1 MTYVVW
7 TTAVLI
13 LWLVLWSLGQKAF
26 DAAMLSVSILLVA
39 AMVEIVKRYLP
50 GNRA

>member
-1 MTYVVW
+1 MTYVLW

-26 DAAMLSVSILLVA
+26 DAALLSVSILLVA
-39 AMVEIVKRYLP
+39 AMIEIVKRYMP
-50 GNRA
+50 GRSA